1 MFTSKIYDSK
11 SYPKDIAIEGEEEL
25 NEDDKEP
32 TTKNQVVKAIKGHRD
47 DNMPVD
53 LLKEQE

>member
-1 MFTSKIYDSK
+1 MYDSENR
-11 SYPKDIAIEGEEEL
+11 PQVIAIEGEEEL